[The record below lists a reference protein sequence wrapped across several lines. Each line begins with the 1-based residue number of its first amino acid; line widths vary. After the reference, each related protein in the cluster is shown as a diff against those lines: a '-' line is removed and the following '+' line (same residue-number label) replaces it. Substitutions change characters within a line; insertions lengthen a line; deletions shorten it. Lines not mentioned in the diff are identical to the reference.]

1 MDTENN
7 NLLSIDLTIDQ
18 NLTNDQNVSTF
29 IEKQTPLKITS
40 KPIRSLINLANEKE
54 KEKEN
59 LINANVNENEYYSGE
74 EVIILN
80 DNIPHKIKKYHYKD
94 VEQDIEEKY
103 FDINHRYSSALDI
116 LASYLKGRKVIYM
129 ESKFHCETYLN
140 LLMMPSIF
148 VASAATVLN
157 PFTQKYPW
165 GNVLISS
172 LNGFITFVLAI
183 VNYLKLDAASE
194 AHKISSHQ
202 YDKLQSQIEFISGSV
217 LLFRNT
223 DVLKMG
229 LDVDLLND
237 DDLTYKLIKE
247 EMQRK
252 KFLIETEMKQKL
264 DDVGKK
270 IDEIKETNQ
279 FIIPK
284 SVRHRFPIIYNTN
297 IFAIIKRIDD
307 LRKKNIN
314 ELTIVKNEIR
324 YFNQLKSTYDIRIK
338 NIQNDDSTI
347 ETELN
352 SKLKIISV
360 ICIKL
365 YSKKRKLFNDILLLK
380 SAFSVIDQMFHK
392 EIKNAETRQ
401 CCSWFIKIL
410 HCFGICIN
418 KNTNEPENMNNFIN
432 KLMDPFADFNT
443 NNKKSNEEEDI
454 NSYYTDYHKLYEHN
468 L

>member
-1 MDTENN
+1 
-7 NLLSIDLTIDQ
+7 
-18 NLTNDQNVSTF
+18 
-29 IEKQTPLKITS
+29 
-40 KPIRSLINLANEKE
+40 
-54 KEKEN
+54 
-59 LINANVNENEYYSGE
+59 
-74 EVIILN
+74 
-80 DNIPHKIKKYHYKD
+80 
-94 VEQDIEEKY
+94 
-103 FDINHRYSSALDI
+103 
-116 LASYLKGRKVIYM
+116 
-129 ESKFHCETYLN
+129 
-140 LLMMPSIF
+140 MMPSIF

-165 GNVLISS
+165 GNVFISS

-314 ELTIVKNEIR
+314 ELTIVKNEIQ

-410 HCFGICIN
+410 YCLGICIN

>member
-1 MDTENN
+1 MSNHI
-7 NLLSIDLTIDQ
+7 NLSSIDLENDELFKPNNENPITFKIRDKPVRKLNNTTNKDNQ
-18 NLTNDQNVSTF
+18 NQ
-29 IEKQTPLKITS
+29 Q
-40 KPIRSLINLANEKE
+40 KE
-54 KEKEN
+54 QKEQK
-59 LINANVNENEYYSGE
+59 ENEYNSEE

-80 DNIPHKIKKYHYKD
+80 DDIPKLQKKYHYKD
-94 VEQDIEEKY
+94 VEQDIEDKY

-140 LLMMPSIF
+140 LLMMPSIL

-157 PFTQKYPW
+157 PFTTDYSW
-165 GNVLISS
+165 GNLLISA
-172 LNGFITFVLAI
+172 LNGFITFILAI

-202 YDKLQSQIEFISGSV
+202 YDKLQSQIEFTSGSV

-223 DVLKMG
+223 DINKMG
-229 LDVDLLND
+229 LDTELLEND
-237 DDLTYKLIKE
+237 EITYKIIKE
-247 EMQRK
+247 EMQKK

-279 FIIPK
+279 FTIPK
-284 SVRHRFPIIYNTN
+284 AIRLRFPIIYNTN

-314 ELTIVKNEIR
+314 DLTIVKNEIR
-324 YFNQLKSTYDIRIK
+324 YFNHLKTIYDTKIK
-338 NIQNDDSTI
+338 DANIQDY
-347 ETELN
+347 ETNKPDLE
-352 SKLKIISV
+352 SKLKIIST

-365 YSKKRKLFNDILLLK
+365 YSKKRKLFNDIFLLK

-392 EIKNAETRQ
+392 EIKNGETRQ
-401 CCSWFIKIL
+401 HCSWFIKMFDF
-410 HCFGICIN
+410 FGISFCQLN
-418 KNTNEPENMNNFIN
+418 KHQPENMNDFIH
-432 KLMDPFADFNT
+432 KLMDPFSDFNA
-443 NNKKSNEEEDI
+443 NNKHSTEEDI

>member
-1 MDTENN
+1 MSEDKDDE
-7 NLLSIDLTIDQ
+7 
-18 NLTNDQNVSTF
+18 
-29 IEKQTPLKITS
+29 
-40 KPIRSLINLANEKE
+40 NEKE
-54 KEKEN
+54 
-59 LINANVNENEYYSGE
+59 NEYNSEE

-80 DNIPHKIKKYHYKD
+80 DNIPHKQKKYHYKD

-157 PFTQKYPW
+157 PFTQKYAW
-165 GNVLISS
+165 GNVFISS
-172 LNGFITFVLAI
+172 LNAFITFVLAI

-223 DVLKMG
+223 DISKMG
-229 LDVDLLND
+229 LDIELLNND
-237 DDLTYKLIKE
+237 ELTYKLIKE
-247 EMQRK
+247 EMQKK
-252 KFLIETEMKQKL
+252 KFMIETEMKQKL

-284 SVRHRFPIIYNTN
+284 SVRQRFPIIYNTN

-307 LRKKNIN
+307 LRKKSIN
-314 ELTIVKNEIR
+314 ELTIVKNEIC
-324 YFNQLKSTYDIRIK
+324 YFNQLKSTYDTRIK
-338 NIQNDDSTI
+338 NKLKS
-347 ETELN
+347 ELN
-352 SKLKIISV
+352 LNVSELNLNVSELKTKLKIISG

-401 CCSWFIKIL
+401 CCCWVVKIL
-410 HCFGICIN
+410 YFFGICIN
-418 KNTNEPENMNNFIN
+418 KNATEEPENMNNFIN
-432 KLMDPFADFNT
+432 KLMDPFSDFNT
-443 NNKKSNEEEDI
+443 NNKNSQEDI
-454 NSYYTDYHKLYEHN
+454 DSYYTDYHKLYDHN
-468 L
+468 I